1 MPIRRHGK
9 GWEVRVQF
17 DGDRPSRSFGAYR
30 DAQDY
35 DRRLKRRI
43 EDHRVGRTPQ
53 YTLEEALARWLEG
66 EAKALRSHRNLV
78 NKVRAMY
85 PQIQGRMLTEVADV
99 AEAVIK
105 SGLEVGLEVA
115 TINRR
120 LAILRRVARLAH
132 RKWKWLEHDE
142 AGRIQLLPGEEP
154 RYVQATEQQALK
166 LLRAAKGRTRAA
178 ILWAAGTGLR
188 KSELQRVEPHHFQGR
203 GLAVL
208 KKTKTGKP
216 RVVPLQAGLRAQ
228 DFPYGLTDS
237 EVEKDYR
244 AARAR
249 AGMPWLQFRDL
260 RRTFGSWIVQRTRSL
275 KAAQDLL
282 GHTTIAITAAHYAH
296 LLEGDLRVA
305 VDSLPDLAGLT
316 RGRQK
321 KKKAA

>member
-1 MPIRRHGK
+1 MPIRPHGR
-9 GWEVRVQF
+9 GWEVRVQHA
-17 DGDRPSRSFGAYR
+17 GGRTSRTFRAFK
-30 DAQDY
+30 DAQEY
-35 DRRLKRRI
+35 ERRHKQRI
-43 EDHRVGRTPQ
+43 ADHRVGRAPS
-53 YTLEEALARWLEG
+53 YSLEQAVERWLDG
-66 EAKALRSHRNLV
+66 EAKALKSHRNLL
-78 NKVRAMY
+78 NKVRAIL
-85 PQIQGRMLTEVADV
+85 PQIQGRKLTEVAEA

-105 SGLEVGLEVA
+105 AGQEAGLEVP

-132 RKWKWLEHDE
+132 RKWQWLEHDE

-178 ILWAAGTGLR
+178 IMWAAGTGLR

-249 AGMPWLQFRDL
+249 AGMSWLQFRDL

-296 LLEGDLRVA
+296 LLEGDLREA
-305 VDSLPDLAGLT
+305 VDSLPDLAGLA
-316 RGRQK
+316 RGRTERRK
-321 KKKAA
+321 HA